1 MVRSTI
7 LALGLA
13 AFALALVGCGGG
25 SSSTISQE
33 EKDKKRDEMKKQ
45 MEGMPKPGGG

>member
-1 MVRSTI
+1 MIRSTI

-25 SSSTISQE
+25 SSGTPLNQD
-33 EKDKKRDEMKKQ
+33 EKDKKKEEMMK
-45 MEGMPKPGGG
+45 GVPKPGAQ